1 MASSQYRKEYRPD
14 KFQQRATRNP
24 KAPGEGLMR
33 RTEGVNLTF
42 KESVYKILERIKNEP
57 YFQWLNK
64 MGGDLARKNQSL
76 YRTYHREKGHTKE
89 QCRVLKD
96 HLEQLVKASN
106 LKEYLVEQGG
116 GNAR

>member
-1 MASSQYRKEYRPD
+1 
-14 KFQQRATRNP
+14 
-24 KAPGEGLMR
+24 MR

-57 YFQWLNK
+57 YFQWLGK
-64 MGGDLARKNQSL
+64 IGGNLARKNQSL